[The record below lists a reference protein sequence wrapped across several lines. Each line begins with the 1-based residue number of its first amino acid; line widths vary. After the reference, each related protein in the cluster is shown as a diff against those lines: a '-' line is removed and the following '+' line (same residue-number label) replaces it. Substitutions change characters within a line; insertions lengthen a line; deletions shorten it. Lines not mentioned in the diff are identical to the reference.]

1 MVLATFDTILFFYL
15 TAIGGISLAA
25 AGLIIMTA
33 LVWDGFG
40 DLLIG
45 YWADRTGRTD
55 FLKTLLTIGAP
66 LCGGAFA
73 ALFYIA
79 GTDPAER
86 VVIVALL
93 CWACRIGYTLCD
105 VAHNSMLVNISANER
120 GASASSGLRL
130 IFSAAGT
137 TAVGLAFKFNLSLP
151 TIEAQRSAFGACAA
165 LGGLAYTLTLLAAI
179 RVKDVGLLSRER
191 AGAVRFLPALRTLFA
206 TVAYRK
212 LCFLIVLQ
220 AGVTSLFMKG
230 LPFLGLHFFRGAAW
244 AGEAI
249 VAVTVAQVAAL
260 PVLILLGRSGVTSR
274 TILLTSHAL
283 MAASIIV
290 LFTST
295 QHLPLLAWAGLVG
308 IGIAQ
313 SGMNMTIWAKLA
325 LVVRER
331 LMVHD
336 GLHALP
342 VGLFLAILKCASGFG
357 TGILAFGFSWGGS
370 FGVDQKTIVLMVAM
384 AAPFASSL
392 ACITLSA
399 RE

>member
-1 MVLATFDTILFFYL
+1 
-15 TAIGGISLAA
+15 
-25 AGLIIMTA
+25 MTA

-45 YWADRTGRTD
+45 YWADRTGRTN
-55 FLKTLLTIGAP
+55 FLKILLTIGAP
-66 LCGGAFA
+66 LCGAAFA
-73 ALFYIA
+73 ALFYFA
-79 GTDPAER
+79 ATEPAER
-86 VVIVALL
+86 VVVVALL

-120 GASASSGLRL
+120 GASLSSGLRL

-137 TAVGLAFKFNLSLP
+137 TAVGLAFKSSLSLP
-151 TIEAQRSAFGACAA
+151 TIDTQQSAFAACAA
-165 LGGLAYTLTLLAAI
+165 VGGLAYTLTLLAAI

-191 AGAVRFLPALRTLFA
+191 AGEFRFWPALRTLFA

-220 AGVTSLFMKG
+220 AGVTSLLMKG

-244 AGEAI
+244 AGDAI

-260 PVLILLGRSGVTSR
+260 PVLILFGRRGVTSR
-274 TILLTSHAL
+274 TILQTSHAL
-283 MAASIIV
+283 MAASMILLCV
-290 LFTST
+290 ST
-295 QHLPLLAWAGLVG
+295 RNLPGLAWVALVG

-342 VGLFLAILKCASGFG
+342 VGLFLAILKCAAGFG
-357 TGILAFGFSWGGS
+357 TGMLAFGLSWGRT
-370 FGVDQKTIVLMVAM
+370 FGVDQKAIILIIAV

-392 ACITLSA
+392 ACIALTR